1 MMYSAGKRI
10 GAVFRP
16 EVGWKGG
23 AKICVEAHLCD
34 AAAAG
39 GVGGIALGPGTA
51 ISVGSS

>member
-1 MMYSAGKRI
+1 MMILRGKKDRRR
-10 GAVFRP
+10 FSPR
-16 EVGWKGG
+16 GWLEGG